1 MEYVSFLTREGTM
14 VLNDFVTT
22 LAPII
27 PDMLIGKLTIAANYA
42 LNENEVKIFSL
53 ALNAISAKLQQDGI
67 TKDKLTTVN
76 AIFTKNGSFSM
87 REDNANVYASHFS
100 LAIYQLENLRNTHN
114 ERFILFAFVEE
125 LVHHYWRIE
134 NETEVKYKILE
145 IVQLIDTGI
154 TLEMVKGWG
163 VNGL

>member
-1 MEYVSFLTREGTM
+1 M

-22 LAPII
+22 KI
-27 PDMLIGKLTIAANYA
+27 PNIPEILVGKLTMVANYV
-42 LNENEVKIFSL
+42 LNDNEVRIFGL
-53 ALNAISAKLQQDGI
+53 ALNAISQKLKQDEI
-67 TKDKLTTVN
+67 NKDDLTNVN
-76 AIFTKNGSFSM
+76 VIFTKDGNFAIHQDTSSAF
-87 REDNANVYASHFS
+87 ASHFS
-100 LAIYQLENLRNTHN
+100 LAIYQLENLRKTHN
-114 ERFILFAFVEE
+114 ERFVLFAFVEE

-134 NETEVKYKILE
+134 NETEVKYKVLE